1 MESHAAPGRHTD
13 AVAGGGDFRAASRIA
28 VYGVTG
34 SGKTRAAADIAA
46 VTGLPWHA
54 VDDLTWEPGWVE
66 VPKPEQRRRIERICR
81 ADEWILDSMYST
93 WLDAVLDRAQVIV
106 ALDYPR
112 ALSYCRLVRRTATR
126 VVTRERVCNGNV
138 ESPRTVLARDSVL
151 WWHFRSFD
159 RKRARMLAWEAD
171 PAVLPVQRFTRP
183 AQLSRAL
190 AG

>member
-1 MESHAAPGRHTD
+1 M
-13 AVAGGGDFRAASRIA
+13 
-28 VYGVTG
+28 YGVTG

-46 VTGLPWHA
+46 VTGLPWHP

-66 VPKPEQRRRIERICR
+66 VPAAEQRRRIEGICR
-81 ADEWILDSMYST
+81 ADAWILDSMYGT

-112 ALSYCRLVRRTATR
+112 GLSYARLLRRTATR
-126 VVTRERVCNGNV
+126 MVTREPVCNGNV
-138 ESPRTVLARDSVL
+138 ESAGNVLARDSIL
-151 WWHFRSFD
+151 WWHFRSFG

-171 PAVLPVQRFTRP
+171 PKAPAVQRFTRP
-183 AQLSRAL
+183 AQLTRAL

>member
-1 MESHAAPGRHTD
+1 MAS
-13 AVAGGGDFRAASRIA
+13 GGDFRSATRIA

-66 VPKPEQRRRIERICR
+66 VPADEQRRRIEQICR
-81 ADEWILDSMYST
+81 ADAWILDSMYSQ
-93 WLDAVLDRAQVIV
+93 WLDLVLARAQVIV

-112 ALSYCRLVRRTATR
+112 WLAYQRLVRRTATR
-126 VVTRERVCNGNV
+126 VVTRERICNGNV
-138 ESPRTVLARDSVL
+138 ESPRNLVARDSIL
-151 WWHFRSFD
+151 WWHFRSFG
-159 RKRARMLAWEAD
+159 RKRARMRSWEAD
-171 PAVLPVQRFTRP
+171 PSAPAVQRFTRS
-183 AQLSRAL
+183 AQLTRAL